1 MSQWAVPLAT
11 LGMGVAWGRDR
22 LVNFL
27 VLERFNLFFMVFS
40 LPFCHQTR
48 PWW

>member
-22 LVNFL
+22 LVNL